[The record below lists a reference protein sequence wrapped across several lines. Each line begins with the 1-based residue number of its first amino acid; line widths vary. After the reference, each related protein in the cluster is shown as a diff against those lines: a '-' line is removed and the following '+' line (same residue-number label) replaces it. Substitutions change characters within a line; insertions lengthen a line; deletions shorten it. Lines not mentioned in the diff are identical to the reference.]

1 MACPLC
7 TQPSA
12 KIHRRYTRT
21 LADLP
26 CMNTAVRLQVEVRRF
41 FCGNALCPRKT
52 FAEPFADLAAAYARR
67 MSRQSELL
75 RAIAVARR
83 RQARGS
89 SEQGMQDSSEPAY
102 LVRVLRRAPVPA
114 WPTPRVPGVD
124 DWSIR
129 KGQTY
134 ATLLVD
140 LEAHRVVDVL
150 PDREADTFDKWL
162 KSHHQEAGT
171 FLRHVNTLPL
181 LYLVGL
187 YLPISLSH
195 LYGQFGAIPCNALP
209 AYKKKSCPPEKIFM
223 AYKKIWSAFRH
234 SKKPEKFFCR
244 LRNFLSGL
252 FKCEQKKGCCVCRVH
267 IRKEEALGFT
277 FLPYRSVCTKG
288 RCIRAYL
295 ALL

>member
-1 MACPLC
+1 MLPITSLLFPSCADLLLENITHEDQTLTLSVRSSRITVACPLC

-102 LVRVLRRAPVPA
+102 LAARASSRSCACLADPTRA
-114 WPTPRVPGVD
+114 W
-124 DWSIR
+124 
-129 KGQTY
+129 
-134 ATLLVD
+134 
-140 LEAHRVVDVL
+140 
-150 PDREADTFDKWL
+150 
-162 KSHHQEAGT
+162 
-171 FLRHVNTLPL
+171 
-181 LYLVGL
+181 
-187 YLPISLSH
+187 
-195 LYGQFGAIPCNALP
+195 
-209 AYKKKSCPPEKIFM
+209 
-223 AYKKIWSAFRH
+223 
-234 SKKPEKFFCR
+234 
-244 LRNFLSGL
+244 SG
-252 FKCEQKKGCCVCRVH
+252 
-267 IRKEEALGFT
+267 
-277 FLPYRSVCTKG
+277 
-288 RCIRAYL
+288 
-295 ALL
+295 

>member
-1 MACPLC
+1 MLPITSLLFPSCADLLLENITHEDQTLTLSVRSSRITVACPLC

-52 FAEPFADLAAAYARR
+52 FAEPFAD
-67 MSRQSELL
+67 
-75 RAIAVARR
+75 
-83 RQARGS
+83 
-89 SEQGMQDSSEPAY
+89 